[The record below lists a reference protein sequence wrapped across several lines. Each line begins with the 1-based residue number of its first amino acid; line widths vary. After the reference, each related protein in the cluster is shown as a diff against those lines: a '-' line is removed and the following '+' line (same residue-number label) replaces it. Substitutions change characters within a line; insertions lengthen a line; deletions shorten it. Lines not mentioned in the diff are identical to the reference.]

1 MAGEGMLSPDGSCK
15 TFDAS
20 ANGYAR
26 GEAINAL
33 YIKPLDDAIRDNN
46 PIRAVIRNTATNS
59 DGKSQGIL
67 APNGASHEALMRK
80 VYGDIGLDP
89 GKTAFVEVRC
99 SSSTCFSC
107 HLIFLANIEKC
118 HGTGTPTGDPIEATA
133 VGNVFGQHGVY
144 IGSVSIS
151 NHLSFTPNC
160 FIGQA
165 KHWAR

>member
-1 MAGEGMLSPDGSCK
+1 MGPIPTSVMAGEGMLSPDGSCK

-89 GKTAFVEVRC
+89 GKTAFVEVRLYPTHA
-99 SSSTCFSC
+99 SFS
-107 HLIFLANIEKC
+107 IPRFLLTLKVPWDWD
-118 HGTGTPTGDPIEATA
+118 TD
-133 VGNVFGQHGVY
+133 
-144 IGSVSIS
+144 
-151 NHLSFTPNC
+151 
-160 FIGQA
+160 
-165 KHWAR
+165 W